1 MNNNPPEVVNVSGSV
16 RTVGDTVRPAQ
27 HRDTSGRY
35 RAREARLVG
44 PYQRQ
49 PEGRGGID
57 SVTGEFRAGELDRS
71 QLHDMDRVHAIS
83 SRQMQFVPPDWSCGA
98 DPVRRSHEGA
108 AGAHALLNEMLS
120 NPCHTTG
127 GEVCNG

>member
-1 MNNNPPEVVNVSGSV
+1 MNNNPPEVLNVSGSV

-35 RAREARLVG
+35 RTRTATLI
-44 PYQRQ
+44 
-49 PEGRGGID
+49 RGLDAPGTERTELLRD
-57 SVTGEFRAGELDRS
+57 SVTGQMIRGRNNAVKFRDDGPVHYWSPDHS
-71 QLHDMDRVHAIS
+71 Q
-83 SRQMQFVPPDWSCGA
+83 GA

-108 AGAHALLNEMLS
+108 AGAHDLLNDMLT

-127 GEVCNG
+127 GAVCNG